1 MGYKAQIFQR
11 TVDSEAWT
19 MLMDPQPTIIWSHL
33 LPPRK
38 HVTWEMT
45 IQEDVDKD
53 EEGAVLVELVTC
65 KQKQSQLAGVFFQ
78 IIIR

>member
-1 MGYKAQIFQR
+1 
-11 TVDSEAWT
+11 
-19 MLMDPQPTIIWSHL
+19 
-33 LPPRK
+33 
-38 HVTWEMT
+38 MT

-65 KQKQSQLAGVFFQ
+65 KWKQSQLAGVFFQ